1 LLPAECAASSQK
13 YSPMT
18 GKSVPPA
25 KNRHLKLIMNIIN
38 QLILENGKF

>member
-1 LLPAECAASSQK
+1 
-13 YSPMT
+13 MT